1 MAKLDVI
8 GLSGKIGTGKD
19 FLAKTYIK
27 PMGYHP
33 FSLAF
38 HFKVWIVGKGE
49 ATHEEIFVTKPPRV
63 RDLLQQ
69 EGTERGRLVYGQNV
83 WVDTMFEWMDVIN
96 ESWGINKFVVPDVRF
111 KNEVMGI
118 QNRGGRVFRIVAPN
132 RDSNSGA
139 SVEARYHISETDLDD
154 FPIENFNGLIFND
167 TEYAST
173 VGMQVST
180 LLHGSPIVYPKPE
193 RPELRM
199 LREGHLEDWVDGV
212 EDTILQENKMLEMIG
227 NQFDKMGDQL
237 EKVYHLAMG
246 RKHA

>member
-1 MAKLDVI
+1 MEKLEVI
-8 GLSGKIGTGKD
+8 GLSGKIGCGKD
-19 FLAKTYIK
+19 HIARHYFS
-27 PMGYHP
+27 PMGYYNW
-33 FSLAF
+33 SLAW
-38 HFKVWIVGKGE
+38 HFKVWLAGKGE
-49 ATHEEIFVTKPPRV
+49 ATHDEIFVTKPPRV
-63 RDLLQQ
+63 RNLLQQ

-83 WVDTMFEWMDVIN
+83 WVDTMFEWMNVIN

-111 KNEVMGI
+111 KNEVLGI
-118 QNRGGRVFRIVAPN
+118 QSRDGRVFRIVAPN

-180 LLHGSPIVYPKPE
+180 LLHGSPLIFPKPI
-193 RPELRM
+193 PIFDNM
-199 LREGHLEDWVDGV
+199 
-212 EDTILQENKMLEMIG
+212 EDTEFSILEKLT
-227 NQFDKMGDQL
+227 NQFEKAGDQL